1 MECLGFVLIYF
12 LRGNLPWQGVK
23 VADKKAKYE
32 MIKNKK
38 EEMPLEELCEELPVE
53 VITFMSK
60 VRGL

>member
-32 MIKNKK
+32 MIKQKK
-38 EEMPLEELCEELPVE
+38 TEMSME
-53 VITFMSK
+53 
-60 VRGL
+60 